1 MTDIRL
7 VIFDLAGTTVHDTG
21 QVVAA
26 FTTALAEHDISVTPD
41 ELSQVRGSSKRNA
54 IRQFISEGPNQTEQA
69 DRVYAAFCQHL
80 TERYTT
86 EGVTPI
92 EGAAEVFKWL
102 KSLGIKIALNTGF
115 DRDITTL
122 LVSALGWHTGIVDAI
137 VCGDEVR
144 QGRPAPY
151 LIFHAM
157 EATGI
162 TSVHHV
168 AAVGDTILDLQAGFH
183 AGVRWNIGVLSGAH
197 SRQLLELA
205 PHTHLLQSIQELPTL
220 WSAAA

>member
-1 MTDIRL
+1 MNDIQL

-26 FTTALAEHDISVTPD
+26 FTTALAEHDINVTPD
-41 ELSQVRGSSKRNA
+41 ELTQVRGSSKRQA
-54 IRQFISEGPNQTEQA
+54 IRQFIPDGPDQTAEA
-69 DRVYAAFCQHL
+69 DRVYVAFCRHL
-80 TERYTT
+80 TERYAT

-92 EGAAEVFKWL
+92 DGAAEVFKWL
-102 KSLGIKIALNTGF
+102 KSLGIRVALNTGF

-122 LVSALGWHTGIVDAI
+122 LVSALGWNTGIVDAI

-168 AAVGDTILDLQAGFH
+168 ATVGDTILDLQAGFQ

-205 PHTHLLQSIQELPTL
+205 PHTHLLQSIRELPVL

>member
-1 MTDIRL
+1 MNDIQL

-26 FTTALAEHDISVTPD
+26 FTTALAEHDINVTPD
-41 ELSQVRGSSKRNA
+41 ELTQVRGSSKRQA
-54 IRQFISEGPNQTEQA
+54 IRQFIPDGPNQTEQA
-69 DRVYAAFCQHL
+69 DRVYAAFCRHL
-80 TERYTT
+80 TQRYAT

-92 EGAAEVFKWL
+92 DGAAEVFKWL
-102 KSLGIKIALNTGF
+102 KSLGIRVALNTGF

-122 LVSALGWHTGIVDAI
+122 LVSALGWNTGIVDAI

-168 AAVGDTILDLQAGFH
+168 ATVGDTILDLQAGFQ

-205 PHTHLLQSIQELPTL
+205 PHTHLLQSIRELPAL